1 MEMENAII
9 LKCWKVLHVFFF
21 EFHFVLLLIVFK
33 SAVLI
38 IELPV
43 RKSFVF
49 PFSLIRFP
57 SVFQNFNV
65 FQTDR
70 DDI

>member
-57 SVFQNFNV
+57 SVFQKFNV
-65 FQTDR
+65 FQNDR

>member
-1 MEMENAII
+1 M
-9 LKCWKVLHVFFF
+9 VFF
-21 EFHFVLLLIVFK
+21 ECHFVLLLIVFK

-65 FQTDR
+65 FRNDR

>member
-9 LKCWKVLHVFFF
+9 LKCWKVLHVFF

-65 FQTDR
+65 FRNDR